1 MAFSIAGSMAF
12 KEACRKADPCILEPL
27 MKVSVTVP
35 DDYMGGVIGDL
46 TGRRGQI
53 LGQVVSPGAAHIDSL
68 VPLADMFGYSNT
80 LRSMTQ
86 GRGQYTMEPH
96 SYVEVPKSV
105 SEKIIG
111 ARSKK

>member
-1 MAFSIAGSMAF
+1 MAF

-53 LGQVVSPGAAHIDSL
+53 LGQVVSPGAAQIDSL
-68 VPLADMFGYSNT
+68 VPLAEMFGYSNT